1 LLHEKTKN
9 SMTRSITSFAPDAVV
24 AGYLGVDIAPGFPAG
39 RPAIPAVEL
48 FRPGRLIE
56 AKGLE
61 FSLGGVVA
69 NTGLAMKHFGQ
80 RVELMGCVGCDA
92 LGDIVTAQLAA
103 HGVASGIRKH
113 PRAGTAYGIV
123 IAPPGMDRIFFEDP
137 GCNAVFTAKDL
148 DYQTVAGS
156 RLFHFGYPPLMEK
169 LWAGHGAELGKMFKQ
184 VRGLGVATS
193 LDMTLPDANSPAGQA
208 DWGKILAN
216 TLPLVDIFMP
226 GIEEILFMLEPDQYA
241 CLLAGADGRDMVDVI
256 PREIYDGLADR
267 ILEMGVTV
275 LMIKAGHRGAYL
287 RTGDVAKLNS
297 TSALRLPAADWSHRK
312 SWCEP
317 FPVAPRRF
325 KNACGAGD
333 CAAAAFLTA
342 MLEGVEIGKAARYAM
357 LAGRD
362 NLHGHDAYS
371 GLTDWAAM
379 TRMVGR
385 SKGGGRQ

>member
-1 LLHEKTKN
+1 
-9 SMTRSITSFAPDAVV
+9 
-24 AGYLGVDIAPGFPAG
+24 
-39 RPAIPAVEL
+39 
-48 FRPGRLIE
+48 
-56 AKGLE
+56 
-61 FSLGGVVA
+61 
-69 NTGLAMKHFGQ
+69 
-80 RVELMGCVGCDA
+80 
-92 LGDIVTAQLAA
+92 
-103 HGVASGIRKH
+103 
-113 PRAGTAYGIV
+113 
-123 IAPPGMDRIFFEDP
+123 
-137 GCNAVFTAKDL
+137 
-148 DYQTVAGS
+148 
-156 RLFHFGYPPLMEK
+156 
-169 LWAGHGAELGKMFKQ
+169 MFKQ

-208 DWGKILAN
+208 DWGIILAN

-226 GIEEILFMLEPDQYA
+226 SIEEILFMLEPDQYA
-241 CLLAGADGRDMVDVI
+241 CLLAGANGRDMVDVI

>member
-1 LLHEKTKN
+1 
-9 SMTRSITSFAPDAVV
+9 
-24 AGYLGVDIAPGFPAG
+24 
-39 RPAIPAVEL
+39 
-48 FRPGRLIE
+48 
-56 AKGLE
+56 
-61 FSLGGVVA
+61 
-69 NTGLAMKHFGQ
+69 
-80 RVELMGCVGCDA
+80 
-92 LGDIVTAQLAA
+92 
-103 HGVASGIRKH
+103 
-113 PRAGTAYGIV
+113 
-123 IAPPGMDRIFFEDP
+123 MDRIFFEDP
-137 GCNAVFTAKDL
+137 GCNAVFTAKDI